1 MCTRVH
7 VSLYVYIKVAYV
19 YHCTRAVQR
28 TRTVQINTLKVLSYE
43 STLKVLSYENT
54 FESMTKVR
62 AADLLEFFDPETR
75 QFEPPKHGLNGR
87 Q

>member
-28 TRTVQINTLKVLSYE
+28 TRTVQIN
-43 STLKVLSYENT
+43 TLKVLSYENT